1 MDRKSNAL
9 FIASYVHL
17 ITILGDKY
25 SHSKFLSYLTE
36 HKDEFNLVT
45 QDAEEVQKL
54 LNKAA
59 KNKKNK

>member
-1 MDRKSNAL
+1 ML
-9 FIASYVHL
+9 FRSL
-17 ITILGDKY
+17 ITVLGDKY
-25 SHSKFLSYLTE
+25 SHNKFLSYLTE

-59 KNKKNK
+59 KNKK